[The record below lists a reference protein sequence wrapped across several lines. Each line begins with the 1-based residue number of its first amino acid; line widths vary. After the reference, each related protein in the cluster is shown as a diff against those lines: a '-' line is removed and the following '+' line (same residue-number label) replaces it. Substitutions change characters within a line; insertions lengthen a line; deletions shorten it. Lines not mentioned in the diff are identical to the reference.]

1 MLSQVIVFPLHKTL
15 NQCQTISFRWTWVL
29 LRSNVPGIGKKKKIL
44 GKQLVSANVKVAS

>member
-15 NQCQTISFRWTWVL
+15 NQCQTISFRWT
-29 LRSNVPGIGKKKKIL
+29 NVPRIGKKKIL